1 MQPTELPTPPGT
13 FVCNVCGAS
22 CPRPIEGLGRE
33 TENCAQCGSTVR
45 LRALIALLSREIFGV
60 VMALPEFPVLKGI
73 RCIGMS
79 DAPDLSGRLAEK
91 FDYTNTF
98 YHQAPQFDV
107 THPDPRDC
115 ERYDFILSSEV
126 MEHVPPP
133 VERAFAALHAMLK
146 PDGLLLMTTPY
157 TLGGKTAEH
166 FPELHEYTLA
176 APGGKTVLVNRRR
189 DGSIET
195 FENLVFH
202 GGHGSTLEVRL
213 FSEESLRG
221 VLTGAGFT
229 GVHFAAENWD
239 EFGVEHSETW
249 SLPIAARKG
258 RFQPPPN
265 ELALQY
271 REAMR
276 LAARKIRDLAA
287 LAAEYERHIAFHNL
301 SHSQMQRDM
310 EDRIAWIRKV
320 EEQFEDRTRWAMDL
334 KREKEEAVAA
344 FRHAEGS
351 EKEAWQAVASLSK
364 ELENA
369 QAELERMKTAGWVRL
384 GRKLRAID

>member
-13 FVCNVCGAS
+13 FICNVCGAS
-22 CPRPIEGLGRE
+22 CPRPEQGLGRE
-33 TENCAQCGSTVR
+33 TENCAACGSTVR
-45 LRALIALLSREIFGV
+45 LRALIALLSQELFGV
-60 VMALPEFPVLKGI
+60 VMALPEFPVLRGI

-79 DAPDLSGRLAEK
+79 DAPDLARRLAEK

-107 THPDPRDC
+107 TRPDPRDC
-115 ERYDFILSSEV
+115 GRYDFILSSEV

-133 VERAFAALHAMLK
+133 VERGFTALHGMLK
-146 PDGLLLMTTPY
+146 PEGLLLMTTPY

-176 APGGKTVLVNRRR
+176 APGRKTVLVNRRR

-213 FSEESLRG
+213 FSEDSLRG
-221 VLTGAGFT
+221 VLLQAGFRE
-229 GVHFAAENWD
+229 VHFAGENCP

-249 SLPIAARKG
+249 SLPIAARKAS
-258 RFQPPPN
+258 FQPPAG

-271 REAMR
+271 REARR
-276 LAARKIRDLAA
+276 LAARKIRDLEAIT
-287 LAAEYERHIAFHNL
+287 AEYERHISFHNL
-301 SHSQMQRDM
+301 SHAQMQRDM
-310 EDRIAWIRKV
+310 EERIAWIRKV
-320 EEQFEDRTRWAMDL
+320 EEQFEDRSRWAMEL

-351 EKEAWQAVASLSK
+351 EKQAWEAVASLSK
-364 ELENA
+364 ELEKT
-369 QAELERMKTAGWVRL
+369 QAELESLKVAAWTRF
-384 GRKLRAID
+384 GRKLRAVD

>member
-13 FVCNVCGAS
+13 FICNVCGAS
-22 CPRPIEGLGRE
+22 CPRPAEGLGRE
-33 TENCAQCGSTVR
+33 TENCATCGSTVR
-45 LRALIALLSREIFGV
+45 LRALIALLSRELFGV

-79 DAPDLSGRLAEK
+79 DAPDLAGRLSEK
-91 FDYTNTF
+91 LDYTNTF

-107 THPDPRDC
+107 TQPDPRDC
-115 ERYDFILSSEV
+115 GRYDFILSSEV

-133 VERAFAALHAMLK
+133 VEQAFATLNAMLK
-146 PDGLLLMTTPY
+146 PDGILLMTTPY
-157 TLGGKTAEH
+157 TLGGETAEH

-213 FSEESLRG
+213 FSEDSLREALLG
-221 VLTGAGFT
+221 SGFT
-229 GVHFAAENWD
+229 AVHFAAENWT

-249 SLPIAARKG
+249 SLPIAARRG
-258 RFQPPPN
+258 QFQPPAD

-276 LAARKIRDLAA
+276 LAARKIRDLQAIT
-287 LAAEYERHIAFHNL
+287 AEYERHISFHNM
-301 SHSQMQRDM
+301 SHAQMQRDM

-320 EEQFEDRTRWAMDL
+320 EEQFEERTRWAMDL
-334 KREKEEAVAA
+334 KREREEAVDA

-364 ELENA
+364 ELEKA
-369 QAELERMKTAGWVRL
+369 QADLDRIKAARWMRL
-384 GRKLRAID
+384 GQKLRAID